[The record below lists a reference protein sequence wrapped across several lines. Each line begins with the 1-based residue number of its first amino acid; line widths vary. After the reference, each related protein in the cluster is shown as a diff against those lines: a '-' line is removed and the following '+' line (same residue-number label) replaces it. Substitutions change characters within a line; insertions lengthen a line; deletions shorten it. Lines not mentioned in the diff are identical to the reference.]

1 MTLGVATAI
10 LGLGL
15 LVALLT
21 VGGILS
27 CRDHDA
33 LEARVAA
40 LEAAR
45 SPARPIPTVESL
57 YPVTER
63 ETCSRSNT
71 E

>member
-1 MTLGVATAI
+1 MTLGVTFLALA
-10 LGLGL
+10 
-15 LVALLT
+15 VLLT
-21 VGGILS
+21 AYGFWRLAI
-27 CRDHDA
+27 DHDA
-33 LEARVAA
+33 LETRVAA